1 MNSIYVTNNGEDNL
15 VSMHNGVEYSFPPGE
30 TVEIPEAAARL
41 IFAYGSND
49 KERAMTRIG
58 WLKSNKD
65 YIEAVERF
73 MKFELSEQKPE
84 KNHSL
89 SPVVEQV
96 VPMPIKARGR
106 KPLHRVA

>member
-1 MNSIYVTNNGEDNL
+1 MTSVYVTNYGEETL
-15 VSMHNGVEYSFPPGE
+15 VSSYNGIEYTFSPGE

-41 IFAYGSND
+41 IFAYGSDN

-58 WLKSNKD
+58 FMKSNKD
-65 YIEAVERF
+65 FIEAVERF